1 MPKKLRK
8 IEDAVPAATITTAP
22 GLIALLD
29 HIANAT
35 AQGDLDPEFARK
47 LGKRVRKEADALIAD
62 QAFSNAHGTQIKAAL
77 ATLEEAVSDGQGGL
91 LGKAVKRLRDADQ
104 RAEEPAAK

>member
-8 IEDAVPAATITTAP
+8 TEDAVPATTTAP

-35 AQGDLDPEFARK
+35 AQGQLDPEFARK
-47 LGKRVRKEADALIAD
+47 LGKRVRKEADALIED
-62 QAFSNAHGTQIKAAL
+62 QAYSSAHGTQIRAAL
-77 ATLEEAVSDGQGGL
+77 ATLEEAVSDSEGGL
-91 LGKAVKRLRDADQ
+91 LGKAVKRLRDADK
-104 RAEEPAAK
+104 RAAESAIAK

>member
-8 IEDAVPAATITTAP
+8 TEDAVPATTTAP

-35 AQGDLDPEFARK
+35 AQGQLDPEFARK
-47 LGKRVRKEADALIAD
+47 LGKRVRKEADALIED
-62 QAFSNAHGTQIKAAL
+62 QAYSNAHGTQIRAAL
-77 ATLEEAVSDGQGGL
+77 ATLEEAVSDSEGGL
-91 LGKAVKRLRDADQ
+91 LGKAVKRLRDADK
-104 RAEEPAAK
+104 RAAESTATK